1 MIGIDI
7 ISLQRFKHALLETP
21 QIVDI
26 ILHANEKKLSTD
38 TRFVAGRFAAKEA
51 LLKAGCVINT
61 PLLFSRIELIPQE
74 FRGILV
80 KINEI
85 VFKVGVSISH
95 DEDNVVAVAINS
107 EANIYGSDNSN
118 SICPSKW
125 KNNQEGDYDE

>member
-7 ISLQRFKHALLETP
+7 TSLQKFEHALLKTP
-21 QIVDI
+21 QIVDV

-38 TRFVAGRFAAKEA
+38 TRFVAGRFTAKEA

-61 PLLFSRIELIPQE
+61 PLLFSKIELIPQE

-95 DEDNVVAVAINS
+95 DEDIIVAVAINPGS
-107 EANIYGSDNSN
+107 NIYINDHSK
-118 SICPSKW
+118 SISPSKW
-125 KNNQEGDYDE
+125 KNNQERGYIE